1 MHVNKTLQLVFL
13 NLAGNRVSLN
23 IPDPLDELDPQAVE
37 QAMDQILA
45 ADVVITSGGGLVSK
59 VRAVVVS
66 RDEDAIIE
74 F

>member
-1 MHVNKTLQLVFL
+1 MNKTLQLVFL

>member
-1 MHVNKTLQLVFL
+1 MNRTLQLVFL
-13 NLAGNRVSLN
+13 NLAGNRVSIN
-23 IPDPLDELDPQAVE
+23 IPEPLDDLDPQAVE

-66 RDEDAIIE
+66 RDEDPIIE